1 MADAVR
7 DYGAK
12 VTVAVQL
19 ENPQEVVIP
28 KRGMFARRFCCSAAG
43 SKHIPRRQSWRR
55 NDKGLV
61 WVVLLLT
68 APPISRVT

>member
-12 VTVAVQL
+12 VTVVVHF

-28 KRGMFARRFCCSAAG
+28 KRGIFARGICYFRC
-43 SKHIPRRQSWRR
+43 RRQADSS
-55 NDKGLV
+55 
-61 WVVLLLT
+61 
-68 APPISRVT
+68 PPIKLASQ

>member
-12 VTVAVQL
+12 VTVVVHF

-28 KRGMFARRFCCSAAG
+28 KRGIFARGICYFAAG
-43 SKHIPRRQSWRR
+43 GKQIPRRR
-55 NDKGLV
+55 
-61 WVVLLLT
+61 
-68 APPISRVT
+68 